1 MHYPETKLI
10 GTYKGTWT
18 LKELFEELHPEVG
31 KHDILECRGHMGS
44 GPGPG
49 GSPAEEGVLID
60 WITPLD
66 VIWFQVEQ
74 YILWFIVLAYQYVSI
89 NISYICVFSTNL
101 YTLKW
106 FYKLVVL
113 FFHNSAYSNT

>member
-49 GSPAEEGVLID
+49 GSPAGEGVLID

-66 VIWFQVEQ
+66 ALKGLGVYALTFKCASPEPIGTDADTPPKSKDAFQIMMDSGRQ
-74 YILWFIVLAYQYVSI
+74 R
-89 NISYICVFSTNL
+89 
-101 YTLKW
+101 
-106 FYKLVVL
+106 KLPP
-113 FFHNSAYSNT
+113 AKTRR